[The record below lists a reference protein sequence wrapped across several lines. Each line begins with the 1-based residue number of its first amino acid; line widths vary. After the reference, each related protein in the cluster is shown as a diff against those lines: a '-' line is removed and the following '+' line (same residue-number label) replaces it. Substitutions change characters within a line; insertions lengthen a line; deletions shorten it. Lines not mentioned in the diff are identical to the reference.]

1 MINSKRLS
9 VFSISAIAA
18 FWLSIILLF
27 LCIPSLVTLFYTEK
41 SITVLTWPAFLD
53 ARYLQSFEK
62 ETGIKVHL
70 RYVES
75 NEELYVKLKETKG
88 EGYDL
93 IMPSDYMIEMLRNE
107 DILKKVEM
115 NKLPFAKEFY
125 PHLLNN
131 YYDPLNEYS
140 IPYFWSMYGIAY
152 NKDHFKNGEPV
163 PSWALIFDE
172 KVAPK
177 HLCMIDG
184 ARELVQI
191 AAQYLYGKQLTPLT
205 QEQIAHIKAVL
216 VKQKKI
222 VELYTE
228 DRANFLLAS
237 NTSPLAVSI
246 GAVAAR
252 IMRNFNNIKFIIPQE
267 GSFLNVDAFVI
278 PKKTTKDDL
287 IYTFLNYVYKEQVLK
302 HHISKFGFFSPLKSV
317 VITDSPVELPSTEQ
331 IEKADFF
338 KNILSRAQ
346 LSDIWISIKS

>member
-1 MINSKRLS
+1 MINNRRFFVSSISVVASLWLS
-9 VFSISAIAA
+9 VIM
-18 FWLSIILLF
+18 LF
-27 LCIPSLVTLFYTEK
+27 LFIPSFFNVWYQEK
-41 SITVLTWPAFLD
+41 SITILTWPAFLD
-53 ARYLQSFEK
+53 AQYLQKFEY
-62 ETGIKVHL
+62 ETGIKIHL

-107 DILKKVEM
+107 QILKKIDTS
-115 NKLPFAKEFY
+115 KLSFIDKMY

-140 IPYFWSMYGIAY
+140 IPFFWSMYGIAY
-152 NKDHFKNGEPV
+152 DKDYFKDEIPE
-163 PSWALIFDE
+163 PSWAMIFDT
-172 KVAPK
+172 KIAPH

-191 AAQYLYGKQLTPLT
+191 AAQYLFGKQTSELTKD
-205 QEQIAHIKAVL
+205 QVAQIKKLL
-216 VKQKKI
+216 VDQKKL

-237 NTSPLAVSI
+237 KTSPMAVSI
-246 GAVAAR
+246 GAVTAR
-252 IMRNFNNIKFIIPQE
+252 IMRTFKNIDFVIPKE

-278 PKKTTKDDL
+278 PKNTHKDEL
-287 IYTFLNYVYKEQVLK
+287 IYLFLNYLYKEEVLK
-302 HHISKFGFFSPLKSV
+302 HHITKYAYFSPLQGIEV
-317 VITDSPVELPSTEQ
+317 TDSPVPMPSAQQ

-338 KNILSRAQ
+338 KNILSRSA
-346 LSDIWISIKS
+346 LSDIWVAIKA

>member
-1 MINSKRLS
+1 MINDKRSSSL
-9 VFSISAIAA
+9 IIPLIAA
-18 FWLSIILLF
+18 FWLSIIVLF
-27 LCIPSLVTLFYTEK
+27 LSIPSFFTYFSQEK
-41 SITVLTWPAFLD
+41 SITILTWPAFLD
-53 ARYLQSFEK
+53 AGYLQNFEK

-93 IMPSDYMIEMLRNE
+93 IMPSDYMIELLRNE
-107 DILKKVEM
+107 NVLKKIDM
-115 NKLPFAKEFY
+115 DKLPFSKELY
-125 PHLLNN
+125 PHLINN
-131 YYDPLNEYS
+131 YYDPSNEYS

-152 NKDHFKNGEPV
+152 NKDYFENKDLPA
-163 PSWALIFDE
+163 SWELIFDE
-172 KVAPK
+172 KIAPN

-191 AAQYLYGKQLTPLT
+191 AAQYLYGKQTAALTS
-205 QEQIAHIKAVL
+205 EQIERIKTL
-216 VKQKKI
+216 LIKQKKL

-252 IMRNFNNIKFIIPQE
+252 IMRNFKNIQFVIPKE

-278 PKKTTKDDL
+278 PKKTMKDDL
-287 IYTFLNYVYKEQVLK
+287 IYTFLKYVYKEEVLK
-302 HHISKFGFFSPLKSV
+302 HHITKYGFFSPLKTV
-317 VITDSPVELPSTEQ
+317 LIQDSPIPLPTTKQ
-331 IEKADFF
+331 IEDADFF
-338 KNILSRAQ
+338 RNILTRSE
-346 LSDIWISIKS
+346 LSDIWIAIKS